1 MKFILSIDK
10 KTIGA
15 YSVSQSY
22 AIRIEPFR
30 KEVSMLRLRRMTA
43 LIILIVFSTGLV
55 GCFTIRVGGKAE
67 LAASTEEGT
76 KIAQKRFWYALWGL
90 VPLGDNS
97 TDRLI
102 PENVKK
108 VRVETK
114 YTVPDFLI
122 NIFTGL
128 ISIETFTTEVYE
140 VK

>member
-1 MKFILSIDK
+1 VG
-10 KTIGA
+10 T
-15 YSVSQSY
+15 
-22 AIRIEPFR
+22 
-30 KEVSMLRLRRMTA
+30 
-43 LIILIVFSTGLV
+43 V

-67 LAASTEEGT
+67 LAPSSVEGT

-102 PENVKK
+102 PENAKK

-122 NIFTGL
+122 NMFTGL
-128 ISIETFTTEVYE
+128 VTIETFTAEIYE